1 MALDIKIDSK
11 WYNLYSKLVSL
22 TIENVFLALWIFVSF
37 SIWWSWSENSG
48 IDVLKIDFEQNGD
61 DLLEGAV
68 ETINA
73 EGC

>member
-22 TIENVFLALWIFVSF
+22 NIENVFLALWIFVSF